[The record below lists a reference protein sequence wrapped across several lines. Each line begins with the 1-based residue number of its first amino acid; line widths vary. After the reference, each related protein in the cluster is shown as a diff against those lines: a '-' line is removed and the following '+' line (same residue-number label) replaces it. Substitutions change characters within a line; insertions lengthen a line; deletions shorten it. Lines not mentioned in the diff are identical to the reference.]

1 MNSYIDYEA
10 APVDKT
16 FRLDT
21 FCMGAVAGAVS
32 RTATAPVDRL
42 KIFFQGRN
50 GEKTLFSTKLDF
62 TVKKIFTAFF

>member
-50 GEKTLFSTKLDF
+50 GEKT
-62 TVKKIFTAFF
+62 FFFDKVRFYAKNFYGFF